1 MEEKYKMALSE
12 VYELFKIMPE
22 EILNKIPKKL
32 MIIIEKER
40 NKNYKKTIKLP
51 LNIEDFQYETIVF
64 LGLIYRDFLCSEE
77 EKKKL
82 KKQDEELLKE
92 YNNELNKKYNPD
104 NIFKKRN
111 TEEKKNINNMQLIER
126 KTSLLKKILSKI
138 LHF

>member
-40 NKNYKKTIKLP
+40 NENYKKTIKLP

-126 KTSLLKKILSKI
+126 KTSLLKKFLSKI